1 MTAKSRREAAKLA
14 AQSGQMNHRQI
25 VLVLIGLMSGM
36 FLAALDQSV
45 VSAAMRTIADDLG
58 GLSLQAWATTAYL
71 ITSTVSTPIYGKL
84 GDIFGRRPVFMV
96 AIAIFILGSFTT
108 GFANTMVELAGYRAL
123 QGIGAGGLFS
133 LALTIVA
140 DIVPPRERARYQGM
154 FLAVFGSSSLL
165 GPVIGGTLAGIDEFL
180 FVEGWRWIFLMNL
193 PIGAVSMFM
202 VITFLHVPHTPRKQ
216 KIDWWGAA
224 AIILA
229 TVPLLLVAEQ
239 GREWGW
245 DSPLAIAMYVAGV
258 TGIIS
263 FILIE
268 RKMGESALIP
278 LHIFKN
284 KTFARTQVLGFI
296 IGMGMFGG
304 MIIIPLII
312 QVVYGVSPT
321 LTGLM
326 MLPMV
331 LGMMTATITAGR
343 VTAKTGKYR
352 FFFNTGTATLFFG
365 YLYMVLMLKAD
376 TPLWVVAIGMIMV
389 GLGLGQLMQTTM
401 VASQNAVEARN
412 IGVATSTATF
422 FRQMGG
428 TLGVAIFMSMLF
440 SQVTEKIVD
449 AFRRPEV
456 ASGIAE
462 ALGDASV
469 AANPV
474 NSEILGILQSGGS
487 AAADVTNDSSFLIG
501 ADERLTLPFRIGF
514 VESSLNVFLT
524 AGIIIGI
531 GFVISWFIKEIPL
544 RNKSASEEAADDA
557 ALKRQAESL

>member
-1 MTAKSRREAAKLA
+1 MSHKE
-14 AQSGQMNHRQI
+14 I
-25 VLVLIGLMSGM
+25 WLVLIGLMSGM

-84 GDIFGRRPVFMV
+84 GDIFGRRPVFLT
-96 AIAIFILGSFTT
+96 AIAIFIIGSVTT
-108 GFANTMVELAGYRAL
+108 GFANTMYELAAYRAL
-123 QGIGAGGLFS
+123 QGVGAGGLFS

-165 GPVIGGTLAGIDEFL
+165 GPVVGGTLAGIDEFL

-193 PIGAVSMFM
+193 PIGIASLFM
-202 VITFLHVPHTPRKQ
+202 VVTFLHVPHNPRKQ

-224 AIILA
+224 AIIVA
-229 TVPLLLVAEQ
+229 TVPILLVAEQ
-239 GREWGW
+239 GRVWGW
-245 DSPLAIAMYVAGV
+245 TSPLSITLAV
-258 TGIIS
+258 TGVVGIVV
-263 FILIE
+263 FIMIE
-268 RKMGESALIP
+268 KKMGESALIP
-278 LHIFKN
+278 LSIFKSQ
-284 KTFARTQVLGFI
+284 TFARTQVLGFI

-321 LTGLM
+321 MTGFM

-352 FFFNTGTATLFFG
+352 FFFNTGTATLFLG
-365 YLYMVLMLKAD
+365 YLYMVLFLEAEI
-376 TPLWVVAIGMIMV
+376 PLWVVAIGMVLV

-401 VASQNAVEARN
+401 VASQNAVEAKD
-412 IGVATSTATF
+412 IGVATSSATF

-428 TLGVAIFMSMLF
+428 TMGVAVFMSILF
-440 SQVTEKIVD
+440 SQVSDKVIE
-449 AFRRPEV
+449 AFKKPEV
-456 ASGIAE
+456 STGIAQ
-462 ALGDASV
+462 ALNDPAVASD
-469 AANPV
+469 PV
-474 NSEILGILQSGGS
+474 NQDILRVFESGP
-487 AAADVTNDSSFLIG
+487 AAASSVTEDSSFLIG
-501 ADERLTLPFRIGF
+501 ADDRLTLPFRMGF
-514 VESSLNVFLT
+514 VESSLSVFLL
-524 AGIIIGI
+524 AAIVIGVA
-531 GFVISWFIKEIPL
+531 FVISWFIKEVPL
-544 RNKSASEEAADDA
+544 REKSASQEAAE
-557 ALKRQAESL
+557 QAGMSQ

>member
-1 MTAKSRREAAKLA
+1 MSHK
-14 AQSGQMNHRQI
+14 QI
-25 VLVLIGLMSGM
+25 LVVLVGLMSGM

-84 GDIFGRRPVFMV
+84 GDIFGRRPVFLT
-96 AIAIFILGSFTT
+96 AIAIFIIGSVTT
-108 GFANTMVELAGYRAL
+108 GFANTMYELAAYRAL

-180 FVEGWRWIFLMNL
+180 FVDGWRWIFLMNL
-193 PIGAVSMFM
+193 PIGALSLVM
-202 VITFLHVPHTPRKQ
+202 VIAFLHVPHTPRKL

-224 AIILA
+224 AIIMA
-229 TVPLLLVAEQ
+229 TVPLLLLAEQ
-239 GREWGW
+239 GRGWGW
-245 DSPLAIAMYVAGV
+245 TSPLSIGMGV
-258 TGIIS
+258 TGVVGIIL

-278 LHIFKN
+278 LSIFKSQ
-284 KTFARTQVLGFI
+284 TFARTQVMGFI
-296 IGMGMFGG
+296 IGAGMFGG
-304 MIIIPLII
+304 MIVIPLII

-321 LTGLM
+321 LTGFM

-331 LGMMTATITAGR
+331 FGMMTATITAGR

-352 FFFNTGTATLFFG
+352 FFFNTGTATLFLG
-365 YLYMVLMLKAD
+365 YLYMVVFLKAD
-376 TPLWVVAIGMIMV
+376 IQLWVVAIGMILI

-401 VASQNAVEARN
+401 VASQNSVEAKD
-412 IGVATSTATF
+412 IGVATSSATF

-428 TLGVAIFMSMLF
+428 TMGVAIFMSMLF
-440 SQVTEKIVD
+440 SQVGDK
-449 AFRRPEV
+449 
-456 ASGIAE
+456 IAE
-462 ALGDASV
+462 AFKKPEVTAGIGEALNDPAV
-469 AANPV
+469 MQDPN
-474 NSEILGILQSGGS
+474 NQGILQIFQAGPS
-487 AAADVTNDSSFLIG
+487 AAGSVTEDSSFLIG
-501 ADERLTLPFRIGF
+501 ADERLTLPFRMGF
-514 VESSLNVFLT
+514 VDSSLSVFLF
-524 AGIIIGI
+524 AGILIGVA
-531 GFVISWFIKEIPL
+531 FVISWFIKEVPL
-544 RNKSASEEAADDA
+544 REKSAAQEVAE
-557 ALKRQAESL
+557 QAGMGH

>member
-1 MTAKSRREAAKLA
+1 LSSKSRRDAAKLA
-14 AQSGQMNHRQI
+14 AASGQMSHKEI
-25 VLVLIGLMSGM
+25 WLVLIGLMSGM

-84 GDIFGRRPVFMV
+84 GDIFGRRPVFLT
-96 AIAIFILGSFTT
+96 AIAIFIIGSVTT
-108 GFANTMVELAGYRAL
+108 GFANTMYELAAYRAL

-165 GPVIGGTLAGIDEFL
+165 GPVVGGTLAGIDEFL

-193 PIGAVSMFM
+193 PIGIASLFM
-202 VITFLHVPHTPRKQ
+202 VVTFLHIPHNPRKQ

-224 AIILA
+224 AIIVA
-229 TVPLLLVAEQ
+229 TVPILLVAEQ
-239 GREWGW
+239 GRVWGW
-245 DSPLAIAMYVAGV
+245 TSPLSITLAV
-258 TGIIS
+258 TGVIGIVV
-263 FILIE
+263 FIMIE
-268 RKMGESALIP
+268 KKMGDSALIP
-278 LHIFKN
+278 LSIFKSQ
-284 KTFARTQVLGFI
+284 TFARTQVLGFI

-321 LTGLM
+321 MTGFM

-352 FFFNTGTATLFFG
+352 FFFNTGTATLFLG
-365 YLYMVLMLKAD
+365 YLYMVLFLEAEI
-376 TPLWVVAIGMIMV
+376 PLWVVAIGMVLV

-401 VASQNAVEARN
+401 VASQNAVEAKD
-412 IGVATSTATF
+412 IGVATSSATF

-428 TLGVAIFMSMLF
+428 TMGVAVFMSILF
-440 SQVTEKIVD
+440 SQVSDKVIE
-449 AFRRPEV
+449 AFKKPEV
-456 ASGIAE
+456 STGIAE
-462 ALGDASV
+462 ALNDPAV
-469 AANPV
+469 AADPKNTD
-474 NSEILGILQSGGS
+474 ILEVFQGGP
-487 AAADVTNDSSFLIG
+487 AAASSVTEDSSFLID
-501 ADERLTLPFRIGF
+501 ADERLTLPFRMGF
-514 VESSLNVFLT
+514 VESSLSVFLL
-524 AGIIIGI
+524 AAIVIGVA
-531 GFVISWFIKEIPL
+531 FVISWFIKEVPL
-544 RNKSASEEAADDA
+544 REKSASQEAAE
-557 ALKRQAESL
+557 QAGMTH

>member
-1 MTAKSRREAAKLA
+1 MTAKSRREAAKQA
-14 AQSGQMNHRQI
+14 AQSGQMTHRQI
-25 VLVLIGLMSGM
+25 WLVLIGLMSGM

-71 ITSTVSTPIYGKL
+71 ITSTVTTPIYGKL
-84 GDIFGRRPVFMV
+84 GDIFGRRPVFMG

-108 GFANTMVELAGYRAL
+108 GFANSMIELASYRAL
-123 QGIGAGGLFS
+123 QGVGAGGLFS

-140 DIVPPRERARYQGM
+140 DIVPPRERARYQGL
-154 FLAVFGSSSLL
+154 FLAVFGSSSLM
-165 GPVIGGTLAGIDEFL
+165 GPVIGGTLAGIDEL
-180 FVEGWRWIFLMNL
+180 MFVEGWRWIFLMNL
-193 PIGAVSMFM
+193 PIGAASMFM

-224 AIILA
+224 AIIVA

-245 DSPLAIAMYVAGV
+245 SSPLAVAMYVAGV
-258 TGIIS
+258 AGIVS
-263 FILIE
+263 FIFIE
-268 RKMGESALIP
+268 KKMGDAALIP
-278 LHIFKN
+278 LHIFRN

-376 TPLWVVAIGMIMV
+376 TPLWIVAIGMIMV

-412 IGVATSTATF
+412 IGVATSTTTF

-428 TLGVAIFMSMLF
+428 TLGVAVFMSMLF
-440 SQVTEKIVD
+440 SSVTDKIVD

-456 ASGIAE
+456 ASGISE
-462 ALGDASV
+462 ALGDPQV

-474 NSEILGILQSGGS
+474 NSEILGVLQSGGS
-487 AAADVTNDSSFLIG
+487 ADVTNDSSFLIG

-524 AGIIIGI
+524 AGVIIGI

-544 RNKSASEEAADDA
+544 RNKSASEEAAEEA

>member
-1 MTAKSRREAAKLA
+1 MSHKE
-14 AQSGQMNHRQI
+14 I
-25 VLVLIGLMSGM
+25 WLVLIGLISGM

-84 GDIFGRRPVFMV
+84 GDIFGRRPVFLT
-96 AIAIFILGSFTT
+96 AIAIFIIGSVTT
-108 GFANTMVELAGYRAL
+108 GFANTMYELAAYRAL

-165 GPVIGGTLAGIDEFL
+165 GPVVGGTLAGIDEFL

-193 PIGAVSMFM
+193 PIGIASLFM
-202 VITFLHVPHTPRKQ
+202 VVTFLHVPHNPRKQ

-224 AIILA
+224 AIIVA
-229 TVPLLLVAEQ
+229 TVPILLVAEQ
-239 GREWGW
+239 GRVWGW
-245 DSPLAIAMYVAGV
+245 TSPLSIALAV
-258 TGIIS
+258 TGVFGIVL
-263 FILIE
+263 FIMIE
-268 RKMGESALIP
+268 KKMGESALIP
-278 LHIFKN
+278 LSIFKSQ
-284 KTFARTQVLGFI
+284 TFARTQVLGFI

-321 LTGLM
+321 MTGFM

-352 FFFNTGTATLFFG
+352 FFFNTGTATLFLG
-365 YLYMVLMLKAD
+365 YLYMVLFLEAEI
-376 TPLWVVAIGMIMV
+376 PLWVVAIGMVLV

-401 VASQNAVEARN
+401 VASQNAVEAKD
-412 IGVATSTATF
+412 IGVATSSATF

-428 TLGVAIFMSMLF
+428 TMGVAVFMSILF
-440 SQVTEKIVD
+440 SQVSDKIIE
-449 AFRRPEV
+449 AFKKPEV
-456 ASGIAE
+456 STGITE
-462 ALGDASV
+462 ALNDPAV
-469 AANPV
+469 AADPKNTD
-474 NSEILGILQSGGS
+474 ILEVFQGGP
-487 AAADVTNDSSFLIG
+487 AAASSVTEDSSFLID
-501 ADERLTLPFRIGF
+501 ADERLTLPFRMGF
-514 VESSLNVFLT
+514 VESSLSVFLL
-524 AGIIIGI
+524 AAIVIGVA
-531 GFVISWFIKEIPL
+531 FVISWFIKEVPL
-544 RNKSASEEAADDA
+544 REKSASQEAAE
-557 ALKRQAESL
+557 QAGMTH

>member
-1 MTAKSRREAAKLA
+1 MSSKSRRDAAKLA
-14 AQSGQMNHRQI
+14 AASGQMSHKEI
-25 VLVLIGLMSGM
+25 WLVLIGLMSGM

-84 GDIFGRRPVFMV
+84 GDIFGRRPVFLT
-96 AIAIFILGSFTT
+96 AIAIFIIGSVTT
-108 GFANTMVELAGYRAL
+108 GFANTMYELAAYRAL
-123 QGIGAGGLFS
+123 QGVGAGGLFS

-165 GPVIGGTLAGIDEFL
+165 GPVVGGTLAGIDEFL

-193 PIGAVSMFM
+193 PIGIASLFM
-202 VITFLHVPHTPRKQ
+202 VVTFLHVPHNPRKQ

-224 AIILA
+224 AIIVA
-229 TVPLLLVAEQ
+229 TVPILLVAEQ
-239 GREWGW
+239 GRVWGW
-245 DSPLAIAMYVAGV
+245 TSPLSITLAV
-258 TGIIS
+258 TGVVGIVV
-263 FILIE
+263 FIMIE
-268 RKMGESALIP
+268 KKMGESALIP
-278 LHIFKN
+278 LSIFKSQ
-284 KTFARTQVLGFI
+284 TFARTQVLGFI

-321 LTGLM
+321 MTGFM

-352 FFFNTGTATLFFG
+352 FFFNTGTATLFLG
-365 YLYMVLMLKAD
+365 YLYMVLLLEAEI
-376 TPLWVVAIGMIMV
+376 PLWVVAIGMVLV

-401 VASQNAVEARN
+401 VASQNAVEAKD
-412 IGVATSTATF
+412 IGVATSSATF

-428 TLGVAIFMSMLF
+428 TMGVAVFMSILF
-440 SQVTEKIVD
+440 SQVSDKVIE
-449 AFRRPEV
+449 AFKKPEV
-456 ASGIAE
+456 STGIAQ
-462 ALGDASV
+462 ALNDPAVASD
-469 AANPV
+469 PV
-474 NSEILGILQSGGS
+474 NQDILRVFEGGP
-487 AAADVTNDSSFLIG
+487 AAASSVTEDSSFLIG
-501 ADERLTLPFRIGF
+501 ADDRLTLPFRMGF
-514 VESSLNVFLT
+514 VESSLSVFLL
-524 AGIIIGI
+524 AAIVIGVA
-531 GFVISWFIKEIPL
+531 FVISWFIKEVPL
-544 RNKSASEEAADDA
+544 REKSASQEAAE
-557 ALKRQAESL
+557 QAGMSH

>member
-1 MTAKSRREAAKLA
+1 
-14 AQSGQMNHRQI
+14 MNHKQI
-25 VLVLIGLMSGM
+25 WIVLIGLMSGM

-71 ITSTVSTPIYGKL
+71 ITSTITTPIYGKL
-84 GDIFGRRPVFMV
+84 GDIFGRRPVFLA
-96 AIAIFILGSFTT
+96 AIIIFILGSVTT
-108 GFANTMVELAGYRAL
+108 GFATSMYELAAFRAF
-123 QGIGAGGLFS
+123 QGLGAGGLFS

-180 FVEGWRWIFLMNL
+180 FVEGWRWIFLMNI
-193 PIGAVSMFM
+193 PIGALSLFM
-202 VITFLHVPHTPRKQ
+202 VISFLHVPHTPRKQ

-224 AIILA
+224 TIILA

-245 DSPLAIAMYVAGV
+245 GSTLAIAMYV
-258 TGIIS
+258 TGAIGIVS

-268 RKMGESALIP
+268 KKMGESALIP
-278 LHIFKN
+278 LSIFKS

-321 LTGLM
+321 MTGFM

-331 LGMMTATITAGR
+331 LGMMVSTVSAGR
-343 VTAKTGKYR
+343 ITAKTGKYR
-352 FFFNTGTATLFFG
+352 IFFNTGTATLFFG
-365 YLYMVLMLKAD
+365 YLYMVLVLEAD
-376 TPLWVVAIGMIMV
+376 IPLWVVAMGMVLV

-401 VASQNAVEARN
+401 VASQNAVPAKD
-412 IGVATSTATF
+412 IGVATSSATF

-428 TLGVAIFMSMLF
+428 TLGVAVFMSILF
-440 SQVTEKIVD
+440 NQVADKIIE
-449 AFRRPEV
+449 AFSKPEV
-456 ASGIAE
+456 VAGIQQAVQDP
-462 ALGDASV
+462 AVLSDP
-469 AANPV
+469 ANK
-474 NSEILGILQSGGS
+474 EILGVLQAGGG
-487 AAADVTNDSSFLIG
+487 AASNVTNDSSFLIG
-501 ADERLTLPFRIGF
+501 ADDRLTLPFRMGF
-514 VESSLNVFLT
+514 VESSLTVFLI
-524 AGIIIGI
+524 AGIIIGV
-531 GFVISWFIKEIPL
+531 GFVISWFIKEVPL
-544 RNKSASEEAADDA
+544 RDKSASQEAAE
-557 ALKRQAESL
+557 QAGMSH

>member
-1 MTAKSRREAAKLA
+1 MSSKSRRDAAKLA
-14 AQSGQMNHRQI
+14 AASGQMSHKEI
-25 VLVLIGLMSGM
+25 WLVLIGLMSGM

-84 GDIFGRRPVFMV
+84 GDIFGRRPVFLT
-96 AIAIFILGSFTT
+96 AIAIFIIGSVTT
-108 GFANTMVELAGYRAL
+108 GFANTMYELAAYRAL
-123 QGIGAGGLFS
+123 QGVGAGGLFS

-165 GPVIGGTLAGIDEFL
+165 GPVVGGTLAGIDEFL

-193 PIGAVSMFM
+193 PIGIASLFM
-202 VITFLHVPHTPRKQ
+202 VVTFLHVPHNPRKQ

-224 AIILA
+224 ASIVA
-229 TVPLLLVAEQ
+229 TVPILLVAEQ
-239 GREWGW
+239 GRVWGW
-245 DSPLAIAMYVAGV
+245 TSPLSITLAV
-258 TGIIS
+258 TGVVGIVV
-263 FILIE
+263 FIMIE
-268 RKMGESALIP
+268 KKMGESALIP
-278 LHIFKN
+278 LSIFKSQ
-284 KTFARTQVLGFI
+284 TFARTQVLGFI

-321 LTGLM
+321 MTGFM

-352 FFFNTGTATLFFG
+352 FFFNTGTATLFLG
-365 YLYMVLMLKAD
+365 YLYMVLFLEAEI
-376 TPLWVVAIGMIMV
+376 PLWVVAIGMVLV

-401 VASQNAVEARN
+401 VASQNAVEAKD
-412 IGVATSTATF
+412 IGVATSSATF

-428 TLGVAIFMSMLF
+428 TMGVAVFMSILF
-440 SQVTEKIVD
+440 SQVSDKVIE
-449 AFRRPEV
+449 AFKKPEV
-456 ASGIAE
+456 STGIAQ
-462 ALGDASV
+462 ALNDPAVASD
-469 AANPV
+469 PV
-474 NSEILGILQSGGS
+474 NQDILRVFEGGP
-487 AAADVTNDSSFLIG
+487 AAASSVTEDSSFLIG
-501 ADERLTLPFRIGF
+501 ADDRLTLPFRMGF
-514 VESSLNVFLT
+514 VESSLSVFLL
-524 AGIIIGI
+524 AAIVIGVA
-531 GFVISWFIKEIPL
+531 FVISWFIKEVPL
-544 RNKSASEEAADDA
+544 REKSASQEAAE
-557 ALKRQAESL
+557 QAGMSH